1 MAYKPLNIYYLALD
15 RERSISPFSK
25 HFFPT
30 PYPLVEFHVLAS
42 GLLSRFETLTK
53 SPQLCMG
60 CRKGLI
66 QVCFSVFSV

>member
-42 GLLSRFETLTK
+42 GWQSYFLDLK
-53 SPQLCMG
+53 P
-60 CRKGLI
+60 
-66 QVCFSVFSV
+66 

>member
-42 GLLSRFETLTK
+42 GWQSYFLDLKPCQRVPNFVWDADK
-53 SPQLCMG
+53 A
-60 CRKGLI
+60 
-66 QVCFSVFSV
+66 